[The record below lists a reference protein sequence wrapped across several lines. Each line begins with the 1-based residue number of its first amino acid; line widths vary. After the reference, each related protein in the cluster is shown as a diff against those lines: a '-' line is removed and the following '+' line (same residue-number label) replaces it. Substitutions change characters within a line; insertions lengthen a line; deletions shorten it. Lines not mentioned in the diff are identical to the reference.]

1 MTQRGDPSRAVALDL
16 MLRTFMNT
24 SEFNDM
30 QPKNWGAIAKLIP
43 GTMPQECA
51 QRFEELQ
58 SAAGDLSHVGN
69 LSTMAAQGKPAP
81 RGKTA
86 EGSRR
91 RAHNRSQGRPNSSL
105 QQDGK
110 TRWKTKHQEKEDLI
124 AANLSETKEVKND
137 TQPRTQKE
145 TAVNHKGQPEG
156 PNIVI
161 HVCDEAK
168 NVKRDFSCPRDLLV
182 REMKYFAEYLSLDAQ
197 RWEEVDISVHCD
209 VQIFEWLMR
218 YVHRHFP
225 ERVAQVSKLE
235 ASNVISI
242 LISSDFLKMDAL
254 VKECIEFC
262 HKHMSAIVSTPCN
275 MNCINDKLVTRIA
288 SQFKDVE
295 ADEVK
300 DKKDKFKSKLFMKK
314 IENLCDSSKPT
325 ATMYK
330 CYHCKRILTKVS
342 ESELKCI
349 PSRLSIDRT
358 GKLLYHH
365 ERLASWDINEYLI
378 SLHTELKTWRDVYWR
393 LWGQLNILKCSRC
406 KQVFQCSEFNQCR
419 LHPQKAV
426 FVNSVDKTFKASV
439 VGSYPCCE
447 QPAYRFDPLEQVTGC
462 QVKDHLVTFS
472 GLDKSDSSKHKGET
486 SILDTLL
493 DRKDVVC
500 VGAPQVAPEKWSE
513 ANVFSADEVLSGV
526 IDEGL
531 GVKGHLHDIFPDDN
545 MPFAK
550 HIEVQPEPM
559 ASSTDDWDSS
569 DDEVGDDEE
578 QTRGKGSY
586 RKGLISRKQSS
597 KSAVGREKQGSA
609 KSRHSATSKRHRKK
623 WDATRSLRYNQDTQR
638 EEDQLRSNFLVQ
650 HLLKLRIP
658 LVEKQQEKTK
668 IKEYAGGMFSR
679 VDAQFRASQQVTKQ
693 VTLQP
698 VSRTKSRSISSKLP

>member
-1 MTQRGDPSRAVALDL
+1 MTRREDPSRAVALDL

-30 QPKNWGAIAKLIP
+30 QPKNWDAIAKLIP

-69 LSTMAAQGKPAP
+69 FSTMAAQGKPAP

-86 EGSRR
+86 ENSGR
-91 RAHNRSQGRPNSSL
+91 RAYNRSHGRPNSSL
-105 QQDGK
+105 QQDSKARGK
-110 TRWKTKHQEKEDLI
+110 AKQQETEGVTASNLI
-124 AANLSETKEVKND
+124 ETKEAKNL
-137 TQPRTQKE
+137 TQGKIQKE
-145 TAVNHKGQPEG
+145 TSGNKGKSEG

-218 YVHRHFP
+218 YVHRHIP
-225 ERVAQVSKLE
+225 ERVANVPKLE
-235 ASNVISI
+235 ANNVISI

-254 VKECIEFC
+254 VNECIDFC

-275 MNCINDKLVTRIA
+275 MNCINDKLVTRI
-288 SQFKDVE
+288 SSLFTNVE

-330 CYHCKRILTKVS
+330 CQHCKRILTRMS
-342 ESELKCI
+342 ERKLRCI

-365 ERLASWDINEYLI
+365 ERLASWDINDYLI
-378 SLHTELKTWRDVYWR
+378 ALHNELKSWRDVYWR

-406 KQVFQCSEFNQCR
+406 KQVFQCSEFTQCH
-419 LHPQKAV
+419 LHPQNAV
-426 FVNSVDKTFKASV
+426 FVNSVDNTFKASV

-462 QVKDHLVTFS
+462 QVKDHLVTFT
-472 GLDKSDSSKHKGET
+472 GLDKSDSAKHDSET

-493 DRKDVVC
+493 DRKDVIC
-500 VGAPQVAPEKWSE
+500 AGATLVTAGKWSD
-513 ANVFSADEVLSGV
+513 ANIFSADEVLSGV
-526 IDEGL
+526 LDEGL

-550 HIEVQPEPM
+550 HIEAQPEPV

-578 QTRGKGSY
+578 QTKGRGSY
-586 RKGLISRKQSS
+586 RKVPISRKQSS
-597 KSAVGREKQGSA
+597 KSTVGREKQV
-609 KSRHSATSKRHRKK
+609 RHT
-623 WDATRSLRYNQDTQR
+623 
-638 EEDQLRSNFLVQ
+638 
-650 HLLKLRIP
+650 
-658 LVEKQQEKTK
+658 
-668 IKEYAGGMFSR
+668 
-679 VDAQFRASQQVTKQ
+679 
-693 VTLQP
+693 
-698 VSRTKSRSISSKLP
+698 ISYPI